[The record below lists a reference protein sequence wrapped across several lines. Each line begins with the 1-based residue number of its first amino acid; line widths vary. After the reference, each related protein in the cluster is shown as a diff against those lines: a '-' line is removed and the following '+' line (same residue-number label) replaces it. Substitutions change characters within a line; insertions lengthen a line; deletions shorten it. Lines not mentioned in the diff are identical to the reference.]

1 MFLKSI
7 MSWIIQ
13 CLVWISLTSVPAFT
27 YNDYLEYQSSSENRD
42 EYSREPV
49 HRAEQASIGN
59 RRSYQRA
66 ERYYEGPNERSQ
78 MNDRS
83 IPINYKGVN
92 AQENRR
98 RDTVDDANRRN
109 SNSSLKIVN
118 DLSKPYPLISNRR
131 TQESKPSLRD
141 SVVFPGP
148 TSRTTFHPQISDE
161 NCLKNGICESIP
173 NYPSERVASILN
185 ELENSKYRFNV
196 DILDIPEI
204 VQRIGS
210 PDQMM
215 ALCNSEEKVVY
226 PEAAY
231 DDKWYIILN
240 QKKTPRQGF
249 RVEICRPANVACS
262 SIIYVDETT
271 YNATCIQKHQYRQM
285 AALDESGNLIEKEF
299 KIPSCCSCAISAK
312 KPAKP

>member
-1 MFLKSI
+1 
-7 MSWIIQ
+7 MSRIIQ
-13 CLVWISLTSVPAFT
+13 CLVWVSLTSAPALS
-27 YNDYLEYQSSSENRD
+27 YDDYLNYQTSPD
-42 EYSREPV
+42 SRN
-49 HRAEQASIGN
+49 QN
-59 RRSYQRA
+59 RRSNERVT
-66 ERYYEGPNERSQ
+66 ERYVEGPSERLQ
-78 MNDRS
+78 MSERS
-83 IPINYKGVN
+83 IPFDYDIQRVN
-92 AQENRR
+92 HGHRR
-98 RDTVDDANRRN
+98 SGSIDEGYRRN

-118 DLSKPYPLISNRR
+118 DLAKPYPLTSNRR
-131 TQESKPSLRD
+131 AQLEDSKPSLRD

-148 TSRTTFHPQISDE
+148 TSRSSFVPQIADE
-161 NCLKNGICESIP
+161 NCLKHGICESIP
-173 NYPSERVASILN
+173 NYPSDRVTAILKD
-185 ELENSKYRFNV
+185 LENSKYRFNI
-196 DILDIPEI
+196 DILDTPEI

-215 ALCNSEEKVVY
+215 ELCNSEEKVVY

-249 RVEICRPANVACS
+249 RIEICRPANVPCS

-312 KPAKP
+312 AGKH